1 MQYPKSKDRRN
12 DNWVN
17 RQVEGRVMENVVQ
30 AIVQQE
36 DTRGSKNVSKKSWK
50 KWIYTLGGIV
60 VAGGLALGG
69 LFYYQNNHF
78 NSHFSINGSNVGG
91 LTVEQAL
98 QKLETTVSKNQI
110 YIGKTLVVDEGQT
123 KAGFAEQDLSNVQK
137 VLSTQRTFLPTS
149 KAQNYTLLPTE
160 VNQNQS
166 QTMNSH
172 LEQKL
177 TAMNKNLKAPQDAQV
192 ELQQGKV
199 VVTESVPGQQYDIS
213 AMLQQFQKQQYN
225 SVIVLNPVYRQPVK
239 VDDPIIQKDK
249 AALQAVLGR
258 TINYTVQ
265 DKVYALKGSDLI
277 KNVDLSKNIQITVN
291 TDGIIS
297 ELNKI
302 NASQSTLGKNFQFKT
317 TSGGVISVQGQTYG
331 WALNVNKEAKA
342 IQQAFETEQT
352 SVVASSVY
360 GKGWNTGGIGFKNTT
375 NYGIGATYA
384 EVSIAQQRIWLYK
397 NGKMVLTTN
406 VVTGRK
412 DVGEDTHPGVWYIEY
427 KQSPA
432 VLVGSEVG
440 MSNYH
445 VPVNYWAPFTLDGE
459 GFHDASWR
467 SNWTSTAYL
476 HSGSGGCVNTPPS
489 VMPSLYKNLSVNEPV
504 VVY

>member
-1 MQYPKSKDRRN
+1 MFEDGCVHRK
-12 DNWVN
+12 
-17 RQVEGRVMENVVQ
+17 VEGRVMENVSQ

-36 DTRGSKNVSKKSWK
+36 ESRESKNVSKKSSK
-50 KWIYTLGGIV
+50 KWIYALGGIV

-69 LFYYQNNHF
+69 LSYYQNNHF
-78 NSHFSINGSNVGG
+78 NSHININGTNVGG
-91 LTVEQAL
+91 LTAEQAL
-98 QKLETTVSKNQI
+98 QKLKISVSINQV
-110 YIGKTLVVDEGQT
+110 YIGKTLVLDEGQT
-123 KAGFAEQDLSNVQK
+123 KAGFAEQDLSNVHK
-137 VLSTQRTFLPTS
+137 VLSTQRTFLPNS
-149 KAQNYTLLPTE
+149 KTQNYTLLPTE

-166 QTMNSH
+166 QTMKSH

-177 TAMNKNLKAPQDAQV
+177 TALNKRLKAPQDAQV
-192 ELQQGKV
+192 KLQQGKV
-199 VVTESVPGQQYDIS
+199 VVTESVPGQQYDVPT
-213 AMLQQFQKQQYN
+213 MLQQFQKQQYN

-239 VDDPIIQKDK
+239 VNDPIIQKEK
-249 AALQAVLGR
+249 AALQAVLAR
-258 TINYTVQ
+258 TVNYTVQ

-277 KNVDLSKNIQITVN
+277 KNVGLAKNLQITVD
-291 TDGIIS
+291 TDGIIN

-317 TSGGVISVQGQTYG
+317 TTGGVISVQGQSYG
-331 WALNVNKEAKA
+331 WALNVHKEAKA
-342 IQQAFETEQT
+342 IQQAFETGQT

-375 NYGIGATYA
+375 NYGIGDTYA

-397 NGKMVLTTN
+397 NGKMVLTTH

-427 KQSPA
+427 KKSPA

-476 HSGSGGCVNTPPS
+476 HSGSGGCVNTPPG
-489 VMPSLYKNLSVNEPV
+489 VMPSVYNNLSVNEPV